1 MEEIIEENPDTHV
14 SSGNGGNTGNS
25 GNGEPM
31 SSSGAASGEIDLFP
45 NGVSDTGNRWEHGDE
60 AIVDLAPDDLP
71 AIPDRFKVLDIGGE
85 KVPLS
90 GQWVYRDKQGK
101 FLLYVHRFDTSS
113 GRKEFRPL
121 TLSDTGT
128 GMKWQRKAPIEPRP
142 LYGLDRLAAR
152 PDAEVMVCEGEKA
165 ADAATRLFPQKV
177 AVSSMNGAKSP
188 EKSDWS
194 TLFGRAVFLWGDFDQ
209 PGESYIAAVEK
220 LATEAGAKVIRA
232 VRPEWFLQ
240 MGCELGI
247 KREALPEGW
256 DAADAELEGF
266 TADNIHTFLD
276 QEKNMHGYNMLF
288 SNMPSQQTLIVEEIA
303 QDNDDKAH
311 QEAVATEKRTQ
322 TRGLFK
328 DSEFAV
334 IEYRKGFKN
343 GVYWQEPFGDN
354 AVPKHPT
361 LLCSPLIVV
370 AETRDT
376 EQSNWGRLLSWLDND
391 GHSHNWACPVEML
404 AATDTAEFRRE
415 LVRNGL
421 TIVTNGKARQK
432 LVDYVLSV
440 KPQSQDRVRC
450 VTKTG
455 WHGARYVL
463 SNRVYGKQEGESV
476 IYQGVTN
483 GDFASSGTLSDWQR
497 EVAARA
503 VGNSRIVFAISTA
516 FAGALVEMA
525 NESGG
530 GFQFT
535 GETSKGKTSTL
546 IDPAASVCG
555 HPDRFAKKWR
565 TTANGLEALCLS
577 RNHSTLMLDDLGQSD
592 AKECGQAAY
601 LIANGQGKARM
612 QKEGGNRPLSTWKV
626 MILSSGEVDIAQHMA
641 EAGKVAKG
649 GQVVRLPSIPADAG
663 AGIFALERLHD
674 QLGGRQFSD
683 TLKAVTREYFGTAGE
698 AFLEKLTVPATL
710 KETTDSIRGGIN
722 EIVKLMKITDGA
734 APEVGRVAA
743 RFALVAFAGE
753 LATRFGVTGWDK
765 GEALKSSIRCFDDW
779 LNDAG
784 GAMGAD
790 DKALFA
796 QVSAF
801 LQAHGASR
809 FPPHD
814 ISPDDLQRI
823 QNRAGFSHNN
833 GENVFYWVE
842 SGAFKRELCKG
853 FNPTAAAKNLV
864 KAGWLEQGS
873 DRIQQKKRINAIG
886 GKGLWFYVMTF
897 NALGGDL

>member
-1 MEEIIEENPDTHV
+1 MEAILQENPDTLIFA
-14 SSGNGGNTGNS
+14 GNVGNS
-25 GNGEPM
+25 GNSEAI
-31 SSSGAASGEIDLFP
+31 SSSGTASGEIGLFP
-45 NGVSDTGNRWEHGDE
+45 NGVLEAGNNWEQAE
-60 AIVDLAPDDLP
+60 AKVDVPAHEDAP
-71 AIPDRFKVLDIGGE
+71 AIPERFKFADIGSE
-85 KVPLS
+85 TVKVS
-90 GQWVYRDKQGK
+90 AQWAYRDQHGK
-101 FLLYVHRFDTSS
+101 VLFYVQRFDASA
-113 GRKEFRPL
+113 GKKEFRPL
-121 TLSDTGT
+121 TLFSSTEA
-128 GMKWQRKAPIEPRP
+128 GMKWKRKAPPEPRP

-165 ADAATRLFPQKV
+165 TDAATRLFPDKV

-194 TLFGRAVFLWGDFDQ
+194 TLCGRTVSLWGDFDE
-209 PGESYIAAVEK
+209 PGASYIAAVEK
-220 LATEAGAKVIRA
+220 LATAAGAKVTHAI
-232 VRPEWFLQ
+232 RPEWFLQ
-240 MGCELGI
+240 MGCELDI
-247 KREALPEGW
+247 KRESLPEGW
-256 DAADAELEGF
+256 DAADAEQEGF
-266 TADNIHTFLD
+266 TADNIQTFLE
-276 QEKNMHGYNMLF
+276 QEKREQDENSLF
-288 SNMPSQQTLIVEEIA
+288 GRTPSQQAIVTEEIA

-311 QEAVATEKRTQ
+311 QEAVAAEKRTQ
-322 TRGLFK
+322 TLELFK
-328 DSEFAV
+328 GSEFAV

-343 GVYWQEPFGDN
+343 GVYWQEPFGEDD
-354 AVPKHPT
+354 VPKHPT

-503 VGNSRIVFAISTA
+503 VGNSRIVFAISNA

-535 GETSKGKTSTL
+535 GATSKGKTSTV

-565 TTANGLEALCLS
+565 STANGLEALCLS

-601 LIANGQGKARM
+601 LIANGQGKVRM
-612 QKEGGNRPLSTWKV
+612 QKEGGNRPLSTWKT
-626 MILSSGEVDIAQHMA
+626 MLLSSGEVDLAEHMA

-649 GQVVRLPSIPADAG
+649 GQMVRLPSIPADAG
-663 AGIFALERLHD
+663 AGMFALERLHD
-674 QLGGRQFSD
+674 QPDGRQFSD
-683 TLKAVTREYFGTAGE
+683 TMKSVTREYYGTAGE
-698 AFLEKLTVPATL
+698 AFLDKLTDHPATL
-710 KETTDSIRGGIN
+710 KETTDSIRGGIT
-722 EIVKLMKITDGA
+722 EIVKLMKIPDGA
-734 APEVGRVAA
+734 APEIGRVAA
-743 RFALVAFAGE
+743 RFALVSFAGE
-753 LATRFGVTGWDK
+753 LATQFGVTGWSK
-765 GEALKSSIRCFDDW
+765 GEALKAAIRCFDDW
-779 LNDAG
+779 LSESG

-801 LQAHGASR
+801 LQAHGTSR

-814 ISPDDLQRI
+814 ISQEDLQRV
-823 QNRAGFSHNN
+823 QNRAGFGHNN

-853 FNPTAAAKNLV
+853 FSLTAAVKSLI
-864 KAGWLEQGS
+864 KAGWLEHGP
-873 DRIQQKKRINAIG
+873 DRTQQKKRINAIG
-886 GKGLWFYVMTF
+886 GKSLWFYVMTF

>member
-1 MEEIIEENPDTHV
+1 MEAILQDPLQTLIFA
-14 SSGNGGNTGNS
+14 GNVGNRGNS
-25 GNGEPM
+25 AAISSNSAALEDIGLYPNVDMEAGNNWEPH
-31 SSSGAASGEIDLFP
+31 S
-45 NGVSDTGNRWEHGDE
+45 E
-60 AIVDLAPDDLP
+60 ALVGPAPENLP
-71 AIPDRFKVLDIGGE
+71 VIPERLKVLDIDGE
-85 KVPLS
+85 AAALS
-90 GQWVYRDKQGK
+90 GQWTYRDQQGK
-101 FLLYVHRFDTSS
+101 FLCYVQRFDAST

-121 TLSDTGT
+121 TLSNAES

-165 ADAATRLFPQKV
+165 TDAAARLFPDKV

-194 TLFGRAVFLWGDFDQ
+194 SLCGRAVFIWGDFDE
-209 PGESYIAAVEK
+209 PGDKYIATVEK
-220 LATEAGAKVIRA
+220 LATEAGANVRHT

-240 MGCELGI
+240 MGSELGI
-247 KREALPEGW
+247 VRRVLPVGW
-256 DAADAELEGF
+256 DAADAEREGF
-266 TADNIHTFLD
+266 IADNIQTFLD
-276 QEKNMHGYNMLF
+276 QEKNLHGNNSLF
-288 SNMPSQQTLIVEEIA
+288 SRTPGQQATVEEDLKNSNNDK
-303 QDNDDKAH
+303 QDD
-311 QEAVATEKRTQ
+311 EAVANEKRAQ
-322 TRGLFK
+322 ARELFN

-334 IEYRKGFKN
+334 IEFRNGFKN
-343 GVYWQEPFGDN
+343 GVYWQEPFGEDD
-354 AVPKHPT
+354 VPKHPT

-376 EQSNWGRLLSWLDND
+376 EQGNWGRLLSWLDND
-391 GHSHNWACPVEML
+391 GHAHNWACPVEML

-415 LVRNGL
+415 LARNGL

-432 LVDYVLSV
+432 LVDYVLSYP
-440 KPQSQDRVRC
+440 PQSQDRVRC
-450 VTKTG
+450 VDKTG

-476 IYQGVTN
+476 IYQGVKN
-483 GDFASSGTLSDWQR
+483 CDFASAGDLVGWKR

-535 GETSKGKTSTL
+535 GATSKGKTSTV

-555 HPDRFAKKWR
+555 HPDRFAKRWR
-565 TTANGLEALCLS
+565 STANGLEALCLS
-577 RNHSTLMLDDLGQSD
+577 RNHSTLILDDLGQSE
-592 AKECGQAAY
+592 AKECGPAAY
-601 LIANGQGKARM
+601 LIANGQGKVRM
-612 QKEGGNRPLSTWKV
+612 QKEGGNRPLSTWKT
-626 MILSSGEVDIAQHMA
+626 MLLSSGEVDITQHMA

-649 GQVVRLPSIPADAG
+649 GQVARLPSIPADAG
-663 AGIFALERLHD
+663 AGMFALERLHD
-674 QLGGRQFSD
+674 QPDGRQFSD
-683 TLKAVTREYFGTAGE
+683 TMKSVTREYYGTAGE
-698 AFLEKLTVPATL
+698 AFLAKLTNPATL
-710 KETTDSIRGGIN
+710 KETTDSIRGGIT
-722 EIVKLMKITDGA
+722 EIVKLMKIPYGA
-734 APEVGRVAA
+734 APEVGRVAT

-753 LATRFGVTGWDK
+753 LATQFDVTGWGK
-765 GEALKSSIRCFDDW
+765 GEALKASIRCFDDW
-779 LNDAG
+779 LSESG

-814 ISPDDLQRI
+814 VLQADLQRV
-823 QNRAGFSHNN
+823 QNRAGFSYNN

-853 FNPTAAAKNLV
+853 FNHIAAAKSLI
-864 KAGWLEQGS
+864 KAGWLEQGP
-873 DRIQQKKRINAIG
+873 DRTQQKKRINAIG
-886 GKGLWFYVMTF
+886 GGKNGLWFYVMTF
-897 NALGGDL
+897 NALGDL

>member
-1 MEEIIEENPDTHV
+1 MEAIIEENPDTHV

-220 LATEAGAKVIRA
+220 LATDAGAKVVSA
-232 VRPEWFLQ
+232 VRFAWFLQ
-240 MGCELGI
+240 MGSKLGI
-247 KREALPEGW
+247 EREALPVGW
-256 DAADAELEGF
+256 DAADAEQEGF
-266 TADNIHTFLD
+266 TTDNIQTFLD
-276 QEKNMHGYNMLF
+276 QEKNIHGDNTLF
-288 SNMPSQQTLIVEEIA
+288 SRTPGQQAENVEAE
-303 QDNDDKAH
+303 
-311 QEAVATEKRTQ
+311 VGEKRTQ
-322 TRGLFK
+322 TRDLFK

-343 GVYWQEPFGDN
+343 GVYWQEPFGEND
-354 AVPKHPT
+354 VPKHPM

-376 EQSNWGRLLSWLDND
+376 EQGNWGRLLSWQDND
-391 GHSHNWACPVEML
+391 GHEHNWACPVEML

-415 LVRNGL
+415 LARNGL

-432 LVDYVLSV
+432 LVDYVLSH
-440 KPQSQDRVRC
+440 KPQSHDRVRC
-450 VTKTG
+450 VEKTG
-455 WHGARYVL
+455 WHGTRYVL

-476 IYQGVTN
+476 IYQGVKN
-483 GDFASSGTLSDWQR
+483 CDFASAGTLADWQR

-503 VGNSRIVFAISTA
+503 VGNTRIVFSISTA

-535 GETSKGKTSTL
+535 GATSKGKTSTV

-555 HPDRFAKKWR
+555 HPDRFAKRWR
-565 TTANGLEALCLS
+565 STANGLEALCLA
-577 RNHSTLMLDDLGQSD
+577 RNHSTLILDDLGQSE

-601 LIANGQGKARM
+601 LIANGQGKVRM
-612 QKEGGNRPLSTWKV
+612 QKEGGNRPLSTWKT
-626 MILSSGEVDIAQHMA
+626 MLLSSGEVDITQHMA

-649 GQVVRLPSIPADAG
+649 GQVARLPSIPADAG
-663 AGIFALERLHD
+663 AGMFALERLHD
-674 QLGGRQFSD
+674 QPDGRQFSD
-683 TLKAVTREYFGTAGE
+683 TMKSVTREYYGTAGE
-698 AFLEKLTVPATL
+698 AFLNKLTIPATL
-710 KETTDSIRGGIN
+710 KETTDSIRGGIT
-722 EIVKLMKITDGA
+722 EIVKLMKIPDGA
-734 APEVGRVAA
+734 APEIGRVAT

-753 LATRFGVTGWDK
+753 LATQFGVTGWGK
-765 GEALKSSIRCFDDW
+765 GEGEALKASIRCFDDW
-779 LNDAG
+779 LSESG

-790 DKALFA
+790 DKTLFA

-814 ISPDDLQRI
+814 ILQEDLQRV

-853 FNPTAAAKNLV
+853 FNHTAAAKSLI

-873 DRIQQKKRINAIG
+873 DRTQQKKRINAIG
-886 GKGLWFYVMTF
+886 GGKSGLWFYVMTF